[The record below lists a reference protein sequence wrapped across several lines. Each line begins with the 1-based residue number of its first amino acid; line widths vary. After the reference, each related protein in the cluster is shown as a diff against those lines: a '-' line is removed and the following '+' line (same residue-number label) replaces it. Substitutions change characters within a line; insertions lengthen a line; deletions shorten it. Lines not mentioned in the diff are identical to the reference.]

1 MNEVRTIDLPA
12 ISTTDITPAILTR
25 VKAFELF
32 IASTGDLDAARVKLS
47 GETQLSIS
55 AINWYSKRLRNV
67 FELPPRAPL
76 ALIADHPQ
84 IRQALESLFVRKV
97 RSDKMS
103 LSSAKD
109 LSVIMP
115 TNGEKLSVEELLKS
129 LYPREGVNAASCY
142 RVLKARCLKKQVVK
156 SDGTPC
162 TIEELPK
169 ESSITRYLR
178 QWRNE
183 SIAVRRGRSR
193 KEDWQHK
200 QEGFV
205 TRDVTQYRP
214 GELWIGDHTELDFM
228 LINENNKTDRR
239 WITAFTDMRTGLIV
253 GYHLSWQPNSTTIA
267 LAFRAGV
274 LGTQIKA
281 CMESPEGLKYTPVQ
295 INSVPET
302 VMIDNGKDYRSKYT
316 QRVFGKIE
324 FDDDARMNVERI
336 THLHYTLKYHGQ
348 SKAQMER
355 WFGSIQTMVK
365 YLPGFKGNQYRN
377 KPDSLKEEMKQK
389 SLLHVEQF
397 DAMIAIAINA
407 YNNRIHRK
415 LKNQSPLQCYL
426 TNETVQRT
434 IDPHVLDFLM
444 LKKDVKKI
452 SRCQVK
458 IFGQEYYSD
467 ALAPFNDKPATVYY
481 DPSDLG
487 FVTIYSKGEF
497 AAIASN
503 KSMMG
508 RDENGWK
515 RLLRERTRRESGLQ
529 EELKDYRKGVST
541 LEAKMMLLE
550 GELLNTSPV
559 TAEMLSKHV
568 PTMTVLTGLE
578 EEAKKQQKA
587 LEIEKNASE
596 RKQAATSLSLAAVND
611 RIR

>member
-1 MNEVRTIDLPA
+1 MNEVRTIDLPT
-12 ISTTDITPAILTR
+12 IPIPDITPEILIR
-25 VKAFELF
+25 VKAFEKF
-32 IASTGDLDAARVKLS
+32 IAATDEIDAARQQLS
-47 GETQLSIS
+47 EETQLSASTIH
-55 AINWYSKRLRNV
+55 WYSKQLRTL

-76 ALIADHPQ
+76 AFITNHPQ
-84 IRQALESLFVRKV
+84 LAQALESLFVRKV

-109 LSVIMP
+109 LSVVMP
-115 TNGEKLSVEELLKS
+115 TNGEMFSIEELLKS

-142 RVLKARCLKKQVVK
+142 RVLKARCLKKQVLK

-162 TIEELPK
+162 TLEDLPS
-169 ESSITRYLR
+169 ESSVTRYLR
-178 QWRNE
+178 QWRKE
-183 SIAVRRGRSR
+183 SVAVRRGRSR
-193 KEDWQHK
+193 KEDWQRE
-200 QEGFV
+200 QEQFV

-228 LINENNKTDRR
+228 VVNENNKPDRR
-239 WITAFTDMRTGLIV
+239 WITAFTDIRTGLIV
-253 GYHLSWQPNSTTIA
+253 GHHLSWQPNSTTIA

-274 LGTQIKA
+274 LGTQIRA
-281 CMESPEGLKYTPVQ
+281 CVESPEGMKYQPVQ

-316 QRVFGKIE
+316 QRVFGKID
-324 FDDDARMNVERI
+324 FDDKARMSVERI
-336 THLHYTLKYHGQ
+336 THLHYTMKYHGQ

-355 WFGSIQTMVK
+355 WFGTIQTMTK

-377 KPDSLKEEMKQK
+377 KPDSLKEEMKQHG
-389 SLLHVEQF
+389 LLHVEQF

-444 LKKDVKKI
+444 QKKSDKI
-452 SRCQVK
+452 IRRCQIK
-458 IFGQEYYSD
+458 MFGQEYYSD
-467 ALAPFNDKPATVYY
+467 ALATFNDKQADVYY

-487 FVTIYSKGEF
+487 FVTIYAEGHF

-503 KSMMG
+503 KAMMG
-508 RDENGWK
+508 RDESGWK
-515 RLLRERTRRESGLQ
+515 RILRERTRNEKDLQ
-529 EELKDYRKGVST
+529 TELKDYRKGVTS
-541 LEAKMMLLE
+541 LDAKMMLLE
-550 GELLNTSPV
+550 GELLDVSPV
-559 TAEMLSKHV
+559 NADMLSKHV

-578 EEAKKQQKA
+578 ADAKKHQRA
-587 LEIEKNASE
+587 LEAEKNASE
-596 RKQAATSLSLAAVND
+596 QVATSLSLAAVND
-611 RIR
+611 RIK